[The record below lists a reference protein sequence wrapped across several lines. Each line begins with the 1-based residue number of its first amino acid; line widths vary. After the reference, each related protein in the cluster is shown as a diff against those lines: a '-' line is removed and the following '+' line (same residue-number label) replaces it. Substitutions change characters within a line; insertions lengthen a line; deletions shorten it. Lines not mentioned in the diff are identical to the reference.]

1 MSEQED
7 VIPWW
12 RGHLD
17 KKQIVSVFFSKVLSK
32 LTNRI
37 AEMFPDHVRDIYYS
51 AGRMAGVEAQ
61 KEYFQIGRRKPFGHL
76 KGVIE
81 FIKMALERLIVPFGD
96 IKIAK
101 MQIKWQDE
109 EAILEIKDNPYTAMV
124 ESDEPFSCYFL
135 KGFIEAVLEYASE
148 LDSTEYGKLMVEE
161 ETCMSKGD
169 KSCTFKITR
178 VSSRM
183 YA

>member
-1 MSEQED
+1 MSKED

-12 RGHLD
+12 RGQLD
-17 KKQIVSVFFSKVLSK
+17 KKQRVSAFFAKVLSK

-61 KEYFQIGRRKPFGHL
+61 KEYFQIGKRKPPGHL

-81 FIKMALERLIVPFGD
+81 FIKTALERLVIPFGD
-96 IKIAK
+96 IKIGK
-101 MQIKWQDE
+101 LQIKWQDE
-109 EAILEIKDNPYTAMV
+109 EAILEIKDNPYTTLH
-124 ESDEPFSCYFL
+124 ESEEPFCCYFL
-135 KGFIEAVLEYASE
+135 RGFIEAILEYASE
-148 LDSTEYGKLMVEE
+148 LDTAEYENLVVEE
-161 ETCMSKGD
+161 ETCMSLGSKT
-169 KSCTFKITR
+169 CTFKITR
-178 VSSRM
+178 VSSRI

>member
-1 MSEQED
+1 MSKQED
-7 VIPWW
+7 VVPWW
-12 RGHLD
+12 RGQLD
-17 KKQIVSVFFSKVLSK
+17 KKQLVSAFFSKVLSK

-37 AEMFPDHVRDIYYS
+37 AEMFPEHVRDIYYS

-76 KGVIE
+76 KGLIE
-81 FIKMALERLIVPFGD
+81 FIKMALERLIIPFGD

-101 MQIKWQDE
+101 LQIKWQDE
-109 EAILEIKDNPYTAMV
+109 EAILEVKDNPYTAMH
-124 ESDEPFSCYFL
+124 ESEEPFCCYFL
-135 KGFIEAVLEYASE
+135 RGFIEAVLEYATE
-148 LDSTEYGKLMVEE
+148 LDNTEYEKLAVEE
-161 ETCMSKGD
+161 ETCMSMGD
-169 KSCTFKITR
+169 KSCTFKISR

>member
-37 AEMFPDHVRDIYYS
+37 VEMFPDHVRDIYYS

-76 KGVIE
+76 KGIIE
-81 FIKMALERLIVPFGD
+81 FIKMALERLIIPFGD

-101 MQIKWQDE
+101 MHVMWQDE

-124 ESDEPFSCYFL
+124 ESDAPFSCYFL

-148 LDSTEYGKLMVEE
+148 LDNTEYSKLMVEE
-161 ETCMSKGD
+161 QACMSKGD